1 MLRRLPRRRRD
12 GVAAAALGRGSRE
25 EADQGGEARH
35 IDGVAYP
42 SLLAAAMIGQKK
54 ESCEKPPAAL
64 VGGCFRQ
71 FRRYVSISDANWVA
85 NCSHWGHD
93 ARARAAV
100 D

>member
-42 SLLAAAMIGQKK
+42 SLVAAAMNWSKR
-54 ESCEKPPAAL
+54 ESCEKPLAAL
-64 VGGCFRQ
+64 VGGWFRE
-71 FRRYVSISDANWVA
+71 FRR
-85 NCSHWGHD
+85 
-93 ARARAAV
+93 
-100 D
+100 